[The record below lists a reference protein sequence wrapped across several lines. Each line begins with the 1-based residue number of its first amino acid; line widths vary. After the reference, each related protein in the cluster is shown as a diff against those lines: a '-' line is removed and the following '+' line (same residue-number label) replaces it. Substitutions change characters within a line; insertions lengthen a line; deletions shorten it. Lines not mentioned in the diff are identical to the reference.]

1 MAFFETKITDVMLAK
16 CAWLKVL
23 NQHAWVPQPLCLAD
37 EDVLLIDFCNVFKQP
52 QGRSYCTRG
61 AASSYIT
68 R

>member
-1 MAFFETKITDVMLAK
+1 MCVVKG
-16 CAWLKVL
+16 L

-52 QGRSYCTRG
+52 QGKSYCTGG

-68 R
+68 K